1 MKNQPL
7 SRLEEVDLRD
17 YWKHEEYDFT
27 PWLAT
32 EDNIVLLGESIGMD
46 LEVIS
51 KEEGV
56 GIYSADILCKDQ
68 STNHYVVIENQLELT
83 DHKHLGQI
91 VTYGAGLNASSCIWI
106 AKSFTEEH
114 RAAIDWLNGISDDEH
129 NFFAIEIKLYKIGDS
144 PLAPIF
150 NVVAK
155 PNNWS
160 KSVRSNANNAPLTDT
175 KKLQQEYW
183 SEFGAFVQGR
193 KSNFRTQKPAPQ
205 HWTNISIGNSAISM
219 SLSVDSRSKT
229 IKIWLDIKGLD
240 PKANYDKLYE
250 SLYDKSVSEISP
262 NIRWDRLDGKKMS
275 FVELKRD
282 ADFSNKQDWNNQ
294 FEWFFEYVE
303 KFVTLF
309 KPAVKGYK

>member
-1 MKNQPL
+1 MKQAL
-7 SRLEEVDLRD
+7 SKLEEVDLRD
-17 YWKHEEYDFT
+17 YWTHEEYDFT
-27 PWLAT
+27 PWLAS
-32 EDNIVLLGESIGMD
+32 EDNIAQLGEAVGMD

-51 KEEGV
+51 KEESV
-56 GIYSADILCKDQ
+56 GSYSADILCKD
-68 STNHYVVIENQLELT
+68 SLNGHFVVIENQLEIT

-91 VTYGAGLNASSCIWI
+91 ATYGAGLNASSCIWI

-114 RAAIDWLNGISDDEH
+114 RAAVDWLNAISDDEH
-129 NFFAIEIKLYKIGDS
+129 NFFGIEIKLYKIDNS

-160 KSVRSNANNAPLTDT
+160 KSIRSNANNTPLTDT

-183 SEFGAFVQGR
+183 AGFGAYVQGR
-193 KSNFRTQKPAPQ
+193 KSSFRTHKPAPQ

-219 SLSVDSRSKT
+219 SLSVDSRTKT
-229 IKIWLDIKGLD
+229 IKIWLDIKGTD
-240 PKANYDKLYE
+240 PKANYDRLYE
-250 SLYDKSVSEISP
+250 SLYNKSISEISP

-303 KFVTLF
+303 KFVTIF

>member
-1 MKNQPL
+1 MKQTL
-7 SRLEEVDLRD
+7 SKLQEVDLRD
-17 YWKHEEYDFT
+17 YWTHEEYDFT
-27 PWLAT
+27 PWLAS
-32 EDNIVLLGESIGMD
+32 EDNIALLSEVVGMD

-51 KEEGV
+51 KEESV
-56 GIYSADILCKDQ
+56 GSYSADILCKD
-68 STNHYVVIENQLELT
+68 SLNGHYVVIENQLEIT

-114 RAAIDWLNGISDDEH
+114 RAAIDWLNAISDDEH
-129 NFFAIEIKLYKIGDS
+129 NFFGIEIKLYKIDDS

-150 NVVAK
+150 NVIAK

-160 KSVRSNANNAPLTDT
+160 KSIRSSANNTPLTDT

-183 SEFGAFVQGR
+183 TGFGNFVQSR
-193 KSNFRTQKPAPQ
+193 KSSFKTQKPAPQ

-219 SLSVDSRSKT
+219 SLSVDSRTKT
-229 IKIWLDIKGLD
+229 IKIWLDIKGKD
-240 PKANYDKLYE
+240 PKANYDKLYD
-250 SLYDKSVSEISP
+250 SLYNKSITEISQ

-275 FVELKRD
+275 VVELKRD
-282 ADFSNKQDWNNQ
+282 ADFSNRQDWNYQ

-303 KFVTLF
+303 KFVDLF